1 MVKLVQNWLSWLNLT
16 RTWNQK
22 KGQTRMQWRRCVFMC
37 LFFTVPKF
45 MFCKG
50 WRYAN
55 ICIFNYIY
63 IGFSQQRCCLK
74 LTWNKKKSANN
85 DIGQWCETWPS
96 CSNHFQFYF
105 KDQYLLQPPNRRA
118 VGGSLAAEKWAREL
132 CRWIWPEGGLT
143 EHLARTFSSGDQ

>member
-1 MVKLVQNWLSWLNLT
+1 
-16 RTWNQK
+16 
-22 KGQTRMQWRRCVFMC
+22 MQIYVY
-37 LFFTVPKF
+37 L
-45 MFCKG
+45 
-50 WRYAN
+50 
-55 ICIFNYIY
+55 IIY

-118 VGGSLAAEKWAREL
+118 VGGSLAAEKMSPRIVQVDMA
-132 CRWIWPEGGLT
+132 GGRLN
-143 EHLARTFSSGDQ
+143 